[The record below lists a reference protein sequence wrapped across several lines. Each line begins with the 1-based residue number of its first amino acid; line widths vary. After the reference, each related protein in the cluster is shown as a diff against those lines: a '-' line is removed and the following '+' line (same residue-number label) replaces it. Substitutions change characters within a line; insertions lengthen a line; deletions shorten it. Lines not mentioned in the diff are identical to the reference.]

1 LSSRSIGPP
10 KRDRS
15 RRAFRPPAVPLRGVA
30 LLSAVLAAVTLAV
43 GHASAADHD
52 PPIVV
57 ERVVGGLDQA
67 VAFTFSPDGR
77 IWYVEKAEA
86 NVRIYDPATGETEL
100 FVHVPGVRAEVE
112 QGLVGI
118 ALDPR
123 YPARPHVYLYA
134 TRQVQGDLRDQL
146 LRVTDSAG
154 RGTGLR
160 SLWEAP
166 ASEAGQHSG
175 GRLLFGPTGDLFMT
189 VGDALDPR
197 AAQDPSSDRGKIL
210 RLARPVGSGGSAAR
224 VYATGIRNSYGL
236 AFDPESG
243 GLWETENGPTCN
255 DEINLIR
262 EGGNYGWGPSGSC
275 DDGVEPTSTN
285 ADGGDPILPL
295 LTFTP
300 PIAPT
305 GTAFCDGCGLGR
317 TSEGAMFF
325 ADYNNGEIHRVTL
338 DRSREGVADE
348 RVVAR
353 TPDLALSMEVGPD
366 QALYVSSYISIFRLV
381 LRGGQAAPSATPSS
395 DPPSAASPSPSP
407 SGTGS
412 ADGNGVAGAALL
424 VVLAAMAAIGI
435 GIVVSIILRRR

>member
-1 LSSRSIGPP
+1 MRSTP
-10 KRDRS
+10 
-15 RRAFRPPAVPLRGVA
+15 
-30 LLSAVLAAVTLAV
+30 VLP
-43 GHASAADHD
+43 S
-52 PPIVV
+52 
-57 ERVVGGLDQA
+57 
-67 VAFTFSPDGR
+67 
-77 IWYVEKAEA
+77 
-86 NVRIYDPATGETEL
+86 
-100 FVHVPGVRAEVE
+100 
-112 QGLVGI
+112 
-118 ALDPR
+118 
-123 YPARPHVYLYA
+123 
-134 TRQVQGDLRDQL
+134 
-146 LRVTDSAG
+146 
-154 RGTGLR
+154 
-160 SLWEAP
+160 
-166 ASEAGQHSG
+166 
-175 GRLLFGPTGDLFMT
+175 
-189 VGDALDPR
+189 
-197 AAQDPSSDRGKIL
+197 DPSSDRGKIL

-224 VYATGIRNSYGL
+224 VYAKGIRNSYGL

-243 GLWETENGPTCN
+243 DLWETENGPTCN

-381 LRGGQAAPSATPSS
+381 LRGGRAAPSATPSS
-395 DPPSAASPSPSP
+395 DAPSAASPSP

-412 ADGNGVAGAALL
+412 AEGNGGDGAALL
-424 VVLAAMAAIGI
+424 VVLAAMTAIGI
-435 GIVVSIILRRR
+435 GMVSVILRRR